1 MILFKK
7 HFIFPILIDLKTQT
21 RRTWKTPRAK
31 EGTIHQAKTDYS
43 TQGLFAHLH
52 INEVY
57 QERLG
62 DISPQDARKEG
73 GYTVES
79 YIAEFKR
86 VYGFWD
92 ENLTVYVVDFET
104 V

>member
-7 HFIFPILIDLKTQT
+7 HFIFPILTGLKTQT
-21 RRTWKTPRAK
+21 RRTWKRPQAK
-31 EGTIHQAKTDYS
+31 AGAIHKAKTDYS
-43 TQGLFAHLH
+43 LRYFAELR
-52 INEVY
+52 ILKVS

-62 DISPQDARKEG
+62 DITEQDAQKEG
-73 GYTVES
+73 GYTLES
-79 YIAEFKR
+79 YKAEFKR

-92 ENLTVYVVDFET
+92 DDLQVYVVDFET

>member
-7 HFIFPILIDLKTQT
+7 HFIFPILTGLKTQT
-21 RRTWKTPRAK
+21 RRTWKRPQAK
-31 EGTIHQAKTDYS
+31 AGTIHKAKTDY
-43 TQGLFAHLH
+43 TAYYFAELQ
-52 INEVY
+52 IKEVY

>member
-7 HFIFPILIDLKTQT
+7 HFIFPILTGLKTQT
-21 RRTWKTPRAK
+21 RRTWKRPQAK
-31 EGTIHQAKTDYS
+31 AGAIHKAKTDYS
-43 TQGLFAHLH
+43 PCYFAELH
-52 INEVY
+52 ILKVS

-62 DISPQDARKEG
+62 DITEQDAQKEG
-73 GYTVES
+73 GYNLES
-79 YIAEFKR
+79 YKAEFKR

-92 ENLTVYVVDFET
+92 ADLEVYVVDFET